1 MLRLMWNDS
10 FFNGMF
16 ISIFIEYTLQ
26 SFYSRLMESVNH
38 IYVLI
43 LGAIET
49 PVNPF
54 TINIFH
60 LILPDA

>member
-1 MLRLMWNDS
+1 
-10 FFNGMF
+10 MF
-16 ISIFIEYTLQ
+16 ISTFIEYTLQ
-26 SFYSRLMESVNH
+26 SFYSRRMESVNH

-43 LGAIET
+43 LGAIEI

-60 LILPDA
+60 LKLPDA